1 MDFGLF
7 GVITLWV
14 TIIVFAVYF
23 GFEEDG
29 IDNENKAYLNRK
41 IVLNGDTLNINYY
54 DSSKNIF
61 SLSNGLTIESEAIS
75 TYKILERK

>member
-1 MDFGLF
+1 
-7 GVITLWV
+7 
-14 TIIVFAVYF
+14 
-23 GFEEDG
+23 
-29 IDNENKAYLNRK
+29 
-41 IVLNGDTLNINYY
+41 LNGDTLNINYY